1 MLSMDGE
8 QKTNKRKSQ
17 QSVAMEGMSPQEQ
30 LDYLEQLRRELE
42 SEQAAPELVPVDMT
56 DEEMEA
62 LSDEQLR
69 AHIELYEERV
79 ELGER
84 HEELDQRALKLGLL
98 KLANEAPRCN
108 HLKSNGKPCRAPA
121 LGNRLFCVFHGRAL
135 ETQDSP
141 RIKVAVL
148 EDRQSLQI
156 TVKQIMEQI
165 VSGGIEPQNASLLLR
180 AVQIANSTLK
190 SGRVRAARKSARGEP
205 ASPWGNAEENAG

>member
-17 QSVAMEGMSPQEQ
+17 QSVAMDGLSPQEQ

-84 HEELDQRALKLGLL
+84 QEELDQRALKLGLL

-165 VSGGIEPQNASLLLR
+165 VSGAIEPQNASLLLR

-190 SGRVRAARKSARGEP
+190 SGRVRAARKPARGEP

>member
-1 MLSMDGE
+1 M
-8 QKTNKRKSQ
+8 
-17 QSVAMEGMSPQEQ
+17 AI
-30 LDYLEQLRRELE
+30 
-42 SEQAAPELVPVDMT
+42 

-98 KLANEAPRCN
+98 KLANEARRCN

-190 SGRVRAARKSARGEP
+190 SGRVRAARKPARGEP